1 MPLTPIVGLNFRG
14 EARPSSRITAAINEY
29 MSNSTHNIS
38 KILMDLAGA
47 AETVLYPTAKGR
59 AAEKNPKLDSAQRS
73 LLERIDGFRSLEQ
86 LLAMSGDLIGVHAAL
101 GTLLMTGCVS
111 TDSKPQADVPVVATE
126 PPLVRAAA
134 PAPAAVRAPAAAQI
148 APAPLARAKVPAA
161 VPAPTKVIAPVS
173 KPIPIS
179 APVAQSAPV
188 AFTELDNAKRVL
200 SHEAK
205 MVFGN
210 SASKVQPRIDACG
223 SIEEIYDLIVK
234 FQQHLTNTGKANPD
248 VFLDRLTK
256 GIASARK
263 QAPAAQSPAR

>member
-1 MPLTPIVGLNFRG
+1 MVI
-14 EARPSSRITAAINEY
+14 
-29 MSNSTHNIS
+29 STLNIS
-38 KILMDLAGA
+38 KALMDLAGA

-59 AAEKNPKLDSAQRS
+59 AAEKNPKLDFAQRS

-101 GTLLMTGCVS
+101 GTLMMTGCVS
-111 TDSKPQADVPVVATE
+111 TESNPQAETPVATIA
-126 PPLVRAAA
+126 PPVARTAAPAARPVAAAAPRAPAVAPASPAPVPRAKPIAVAPAA
-134 PAPAAVRAPAAAQI
+134 PAPAPVRSAAPAAM
-148 APAPLARAKVPAA
+148 RV
-161 VPAPTKVIAPVS
+161 APVVS
-173 KPIPIS
+173 
-179 APVAQSAPV
+179 
-188 AFTELDNAKRVL
+188 TELDNAKRVL

-234 FQQHLTNTGKANPD
+234 FQQHLTNTGKANPE

-256 GIASARK
+256 GIASARQQAPVAK
-263 QAPAAQSPAR
+263 QAPAR

>member
-1 MPLTPIVGLNFRG
+1 MVI
-14 EARPSSRITAAINEY
+14 
-29 MSNSTHNIS
+29 STLNIS
-38 KILMDLAGA
+38 KALMDLAGA

-59 AAEKNPKLDSAQRS
+59 AAEKNPKLDFAQRS

-101 GTLLMTGCVS
+101 GTLMMTGCVS
-111 TDSKPQADVPVVATE
+111 TESNPQAETPVATIA
-126 PPLVRAAA
+126 PPVARTAAPAARPVAAAA
-134 PAPAAVRAPAAAQI
+134 PRAPAVAPASPAPVPRAKPIAVAPAAMRV
-148 APAPLARAKVPAA
+148 
-161 VPAPTKVIAPVS
+161 APVVS
-173 KPIPIS
+173 
-179 APVAQSAPV
+179 
-188 AFTELDNAKRVL
+188 TELDNAKRVL

-234 FQQHLTNTGKANPD
+234 FQQHLTNTGKANPE

-256 GIASARK
+256 GIASARQQAPVAK
-263 QAPAAQSPAR
+263 QAPAR